1 MIHLFAILFSLNN
14 MLRKKAQ
21 IFNISSKNAENGSF
35 KSIVSVSLPNLN
47 FSFQNIQNVYLSV
60 LHCEVPNSFYIVNY
74 TNNAI
79 VVNNVSY
86 IIPVG
91 NYNANT
97 FATQLLSILPLGFTM
112 VYSAITNKYT
122 LTFTSD
128 FTINASNPSCK
139 INSVIGLGNNDVYS
153 TGGSLTLPYVVNFLP
168 IPRINFRTNIFNLQ
182 NYNQSDN
189 TGDVFLSLQNNA
201 PQQACINYYNDA
213 QLKFLIQDKALSN
226 FSITVTNDNNE
237 LINFNNINW
246 YLTFLIEIEY
256 LENNVLNSNFSNI
269 IRN

>member
-1 MIHLFAILFSLNN
+1 

-21 IFNISSKNAENGSF
+21 IFNISSKNADNNSY
-35 KSIVSVSLPNLN
+35 KSIVTVTLPNLN

-74 TNNAI
+74 TNNSI
-79 VVNNVSY
+79 VVNGVAY
-86 IIPVG
+86 IVPVG

-97 FATQLLSILPLGFTM
+97 FSTQLLSLLPSGFTM
-112 VYSAITNKYT
+112 SYSSITNKYT
-122 LTFTSD
+122 MTFTTD
-128 FTINASNPSCK
+128 FTINSSSSNCK
-139 INSVIGLGNNDVYS
+139 INKVIGLGNEDVFS
-153 TGGSLTLPYVVNFLP
+153 LGGSLTLPFVVNFLP

-182 NYNQSDN
+182 NYNQTDN

-213 QLKFLIQDKALSN
+213 QLKYLIHDKGIST
-226 FSITVTNDNNE
+226 FSISVTNDNNE
-237 LINFNNINW
+237 LINFNNIDW

-256 LENNVLNSNFSNI
+256 LENSILNSTFSNI
-269 IRN
+269 VRY